1 MKKILILLLALPLSL
16 FAQQDA
22 QATKILDNLSAKH
35 KGYKTISADFDLLT
49 DDATN
54 NTHDKKSGTVK
65 IKGDKYILNLFGMIK
80 KCNGKNI
87 WSIKKDDKQV
97 DKDVVNEK
105 TNGGLKINEIFTIY
119 KKGYKYKYMGEKTV
133 NGKVCHSIDLYP
145 EQGNTSQYKRITL
158 FIDKKSKE
166 LYKLEFAEKRSS
178 RITSII
184 IKKMTTNSNMPDTDF
199 EYQEKRDCPACELND
214 TSGAE

>member
-1 MKKILILLLALPLSL
+1 MKKFLIALLALPLAL

-22 QATKILDNLSAKH
+22 QATKILDALSTKH
-35 KGYKTISADFDLLT
+35 KAYKTVAVDFDLLN

-54 NTHDKKSGTVK
+54 NVHDKKSGTVK
-65 IKGDKYILNLFGMIK
+65 IKGDKYILNLFGVIK

-97 DKDVVNEK
+97 DKDVFNAK
-105 TNGGLKINEIFTIY
+105 SNGGLKINEIFTIY
-119 KKGYKYKYMGEKTV
+119 KKGYKYKYMGEKTLS
-133 NGKVCHSIDLYP
+133 GKVYLAIDLYP
-145 EQGNTSQYKRITL
+145 EQGNDSQYKRITL

-184 IKKMTTNSNMPDTDF
+184 IKKLTPNTNMVDTDF
-199 EYQEKRDCPACELND
+199 DYQEKRDCPACEVND
-214 TSGAE
+214 VTNAE